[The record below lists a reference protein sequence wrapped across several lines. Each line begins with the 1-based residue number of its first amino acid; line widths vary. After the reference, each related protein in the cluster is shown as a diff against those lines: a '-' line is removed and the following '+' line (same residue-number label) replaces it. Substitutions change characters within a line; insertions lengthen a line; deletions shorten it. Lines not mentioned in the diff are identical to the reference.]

1 MRCIVKEMKNVWAI
15 LLIVIAALVLTA
27 PVTAATTSLTITK
40 LASDGTTVLDTRT
53 VDYNWMMTNLPV
65 LGDGTTHYYAQGPV
79 MKDDPDPVIE
89 ELIRWNV
96 TEDTNVLEKDMGA
109 IRGTNVK
116 DLCDL
121 VGGMNAGETIQVKA
135 PDGFNKYFAYKNV
148 YEYSDRE
155 GPMAIAWEKNGLY
168 PDTGYSDGMRLV
180 WFADNSINPWGVHAL
195 GNWDWH
201 EAADSAYWY
210 YYVSGAE
217 SYPTTTGLSVQTVSE
232 IIIFSDDPAP
242 SMDVLFDGTVML
254 TPGETFDVVPYNNL
268 TAIFTVS
275 RTTPLGAL
283 DVAATTAGF
292 TYDVTDKNYATSG
305 ALLLDNVGTYLR
317 DKTNG
322 IYWYAYVND
331 VYKDGYNNPA
341 GGLNLIELNDG
352 DKVEFYYAAG
362 IADPAD
368 LAAVKAAATAA
379 VKIIADTT
387 PGPVMDVL
395 FDGTVVLTPGETFDK
410 VAYNTG
416 TTYTVSRTTPLGALD
431 VAATTAGFTYD
442 VTDKNYATSGALLLD
457 NVGTYLRDKTNGI
470 YWYAYVNDV
479 YKDGYNNPAGGLNL
493 IELND
498 GDKVEFY
505 YAAGITD
512 PADLA
517 TVKGAATAAVKTV
530 ASTGVIPTDWSI
542 VLDGAKT
549 EIVTK
554 SYFESGLACAASGH
568 QVFWTDGDGN
578 VWGGVP
584 LWVLAGMVDDDPDV
598 GPLHFNFNDDLATQH
613 YEVKVISSDGWSAV
627 FDSADV
633 AQSSDYLVANTMN
646 GEPLIYGGEKPS
658 WPLHLKGAAV
668 LGGQQVG
675 GIVRIELNNLPEP
688 PAGWTLSML
697 GEVGDVITQE
707 EFEEGLACPVA
718 GHSIEWTD
726 AEGNVWS
733 GMPLWLVLGAVDDIE
748 LSNRYTFNDDV
759 AAAGYT
765 VKVTAS
771 DGFSKTFSSAAIT
784 RNNSYIVAN
793 KMNDL
798 PLDASIFPLRL
809 VGAGVTKSDG
819 SLGGSAVGKI
829 AQIEILELQT
839 PPAEP
844 GSYNLAVKGK
854 ITDVFSQIEI
864 EDGLACPSSGHLVTW
879 TQEIKDTSGTI
890 IETHEWSGIP
900 LWFLAGWVDDRVPH
914 EFNAVQASA
923 GYKITVRAADGYA
936 KDFPSADVAW
946 SDDYIVATM
955 KDGAP
960 LPTDKWP
967 LQLVGDALANTDGT
981 LGGMSVSKIAEIELT
996 EFGVPTEI
1004 PKVHIVKYA
1013 ADGMT
1018 VIDEVTVDYTQLQ
1031 EQFTVVGDGET
1042 QYRYQGVTMDP
1053 EDIWGET
1060 DETKGG
1066 FKVSNA
1072 VKGTRVADLVS
1083 LVGGMGEGTD
1093 IVFVASDGFKTTLP
1107 YTCIYTTPEI
1117 QARQGDAIL
1126 AWYADGNYVPGYADG
1141 MRLFFM
1147 PEDTIYGQWDMH
1159 ETIPAGYW
1167 HYYYQAYM
1175 PPSPYAPGILY
1186 PSCAGLSAKYI
1197 TEIKVYTTPE
1207 STWDLH
1213 LDGTRVGGIEHTI
1226 AKGYFEA
1233 ALACQMGANHDAS
1246 YTDASGNIWTGM
1258 PLWFLQGFVD
1268 DADQH
1273 SNNAYNEAL
1282 ALEGYDIIVMASDG
1296 YNKTFSSVDTVRS
1309 TGYILANTLN
1319 GYHIPE
1325 ADASWPLRLLG
1336 DDVPKKDNVKKVSDI
1351 ILNFKPNVS
1360 MAYPSQESLWPVNK
1374 DYVNVTIE
1382 GVTDPYDEVT
1392 ISIISITSDEPT
1404 TAGGKNQA
1412 PDADPSCIGTDTA
1425 RIRAER
1431 IGSGNGRVYE
1441 ISFVAT
1447 DSMGVSMEGT
1457 VNVFVPH
1464 DQGMVSEC
1472 IDDGQ
1477 MYDATAIN

>member
-1 MRCIVKEMKNVWAI
+1 
-15 LLIVIAALVLTA
+15 
-27 PVTAATTSLTITK
+27 
-40 LASDGTTVLDTRT
+40 
-53 VDYNWMMTNLPV
+53 
-65 LGDGTTHYYAQGPV
+65 
-79 MKDDPDPVIE
+79 
-89 ELIRWNV
+89 
-96 TEDTNVLEKDMGA
+96 
-109 IRGTNVK
+109 
-116 DLCDL
+116 
-121 VGGMNAGETIQVKA
+121 
-135 PDGFNKYFAYKNV
+135 
-148 YEYSDRE
+148 
-155 GPMAIAWEKNGLY
+155 
-168 PDTGYSDGMRLV
+168 
-180 WFADNSINPWGVHAL
+180 
-195 GNWDWH
+195 
-201 EAADSAYWY
+201 
-210 YYVSGAE
+210 
-217 SYPTTTGLSVQTVSE
+217 
-232 IIIFSDDPAP
+232 
-242 SMDVLFDGTVML
+242 
-254 TPGETFDVVPYNNL
+254 
-268 TAIFTVS
+268 
-275 RTTPLGAL
+275 
-283 DVAATTAGF
+283 
-292 TYDVTDKNYATSG
+292 
-305 ALLLDNVGTYLR
+305 
-317 DKTNG
+317 
-322 IYWYAYVND
+322 
-331 VYKDGYNNPA
+331 NPA

-379 VKIIADTT
+379 VK
-387 PGPVMDVL
+387 
-395 FDGTVVLTPGETFDK
+395 
-410 VAYNTG
+410 
-416 TTYTVSRTTPLGALD
+416 
-431 VAATTAGFTYD
+431 
-442 VTDKNYATSGALLLD
+442 
-457 NVGTYLRDKTNGI
+457 
-470 YWYAYVNDV
+470 
-479 YKDGYNNPAGGLNL
+479 
-493 IELND
+493 
-498 GDKVEFY
+498 
-505 YAAGITD
+505 
-512 PADLA
+512 
-517 TVKGAATAAVKTV
+517 TV

-542 VLDGAKT
+542 VLDGVKT

-578 VWGGVP
+578 EWGGVP

-627 FDSADV
+627 FDSA
-633 AQSSDYLVANTMN
+633 AIARSSDYLVANTMN

-688 PAGWTLSML
+688 PAGWTLEML

-718 GHSIEWTD
+718 DHYIEWTD
-726 AEGNVWS
+726 ISGNVWS
-733 GMPLWLVLGAVDDIE
+733 GVPLWVLLGTVDDIE
-748 LSNRYTFNDDV
+748 LADHWTFNDDV

-765 VKVTAS
+765 VRVNAS
-771 DGFSKTFSSAAIT
+771 DGFSKTFSGTTVA
-784 RNNSYIVAN
+784 RNDTYIVAN
-793 KMNDL
+793 KMNGAPL
-798 PLDASIFPLRL
+798 PDSAFPLRL
-809 VGAGVTKSDG
+809 VGSSVTKADG
-819 SLGGSAVGKI
+819 SLSGSAVGKI
-829 AQIEILELQT
+829 VKIEILELQT
-839 PPAEP
+839 PPAAP

-879 TQEIKDTSGTI
+879 TQEIKDDSGTI
-890 IETHEWSGIP
+890 TETHEWSGIP

-914 EFNAVQASA
+914 EFNSVQASA
-923 GYKITVRAADGYA
+923 GYKITVRASDGYA
-936 KDFPSADVAW
+936 KDFQASDVAW

-967 LQLVGDALANTDGT
+967 LQLVGDALAKADGT

-1018 VIDEVTVDYTQLQ
+1018 VIDEATVDYTQLQ

-1053 EDIWGET
+1053 EDIWGES

-1066 FKVSNA
+1066 FKISNA
-1072 VKGTRVADLVS
+1072 VKGTRVIDLVS

-1107 YTCIYTTPEI
+1107 YSCIYTTPEI

-1186 PSCAGLSAKYI
+1186 PSCAGLSAKYV
-1197 TEIKVYTTPE
+1197 TEIRVYTTPE

-1213 LDGTRVGGIEHTI
+1213 LDGTRVGGIEYTI

-1246 YTDASGNIWTGM
+1246 YTDASGNVWTGM

-1282 ALEGYDIIVMASDG
+1282 ALQGYDIIVMASDG
-1296 YNKTFSSVDTVRS
+1296 YNKTFNSVDTVRS
-1309 TGYILANTLN
+1309 TGYIVANTLN

-1325 ADASWPLRLLG
+1325 SDASWPLRLVG
-1336 DDVPKKDNVKKVSDI
+1336 DDVSKRDNVKKVSTI

-1360 MAYPSQESLWPVNK
+1360 MAYPSQESLWPLNNQYI
-1374 DYVNVTIE
+1374 DVTIE
-1382 GVTDPYDEVT
+1382 GVIDPYDEVT
-1392 ISIISITSDEPT
+1392 ICIISITSDEPT
-1404 TAGGKNQA
+1404 TAGNKNMA

-1431 IGSGNGRVYE
+1431 LGDGNGRVYM
-1441 ISFVAT
+1441 ITFVAT
-1447 DSMGVSMEGT
+1447 DSMGAEVEGT
-1457 VNVFVPH
+1457 VKVCVPH
-1464 DQGMVSEC
+1464 DQGKISEC

-1477 MYDATAIN
+1477 LYDATLTN